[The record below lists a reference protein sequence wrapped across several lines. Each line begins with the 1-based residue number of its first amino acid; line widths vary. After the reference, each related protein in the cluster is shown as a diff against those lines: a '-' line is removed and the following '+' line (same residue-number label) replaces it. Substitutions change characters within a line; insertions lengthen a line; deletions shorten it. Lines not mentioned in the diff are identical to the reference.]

1 MRFGGSE
8 RVGSQPSLRASHGTR
23 GSRVVRTSRYLAL
36 IALALA
42 LSTAIAAASTEGQPR
57 VDINRASVEELMSL
71 PGVGPAKAKAIVE
84 HRQTAPFKK
93 TEELLEVRG
102 IGDSIYADLR
112 DRITVSEAEDTSEG
126 EGTAPDAPGAVAA
139 ERK

>member
-1 MRFGGSE
+1 MRFGRRGLII
-8 RVGSQPSLRASHGTR
+8 SQESLQPLRLMRSAGWIA
-23 GSRVVRTSRYLAL
+23 VA
-36 IALALA
+36 ALAAA
-42 LSTAIAAASTEGQPR
+42 LSTFTGMAVASPEEAAR

-93 TEELLEVRG
+93 TEELLQVRG

-112 DRITVSEAEDTSEG
+112 DRITVSEP
-126 EGTAPDAPGAVAA
+126 APASGGAGSPPAVAA
-139 ERK
+139 ERN